1 MTQPWGG
8 GRQHQGR
15 GGGWLRWSSV
25 EATPTTHAA
34 LYKQHDGERSND
46 GGAGSLDE
54 ADDLVNRLPKTSTA
68 TRAVAP
74 DRLGVDGHVARP

>member
-1 MTQPWGG
+1 M
-8 GRQHQGR
+8 
-15 GGGWLRWSSV
+15 

-34 LYKQHDGERSND
+34 LYKQHDGERSDD

-54 ADDLVNRLPKTSTA
+54 ADDLVNRLPKTLTA

-74 DRLGVDGHVARP
+74 DRLGVDGHVAHP